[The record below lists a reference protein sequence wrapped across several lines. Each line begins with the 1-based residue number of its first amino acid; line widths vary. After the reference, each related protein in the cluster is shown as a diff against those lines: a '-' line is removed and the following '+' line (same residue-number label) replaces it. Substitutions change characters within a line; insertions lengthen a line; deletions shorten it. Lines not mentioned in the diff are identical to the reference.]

1 MAKYKGAMDRLSRYS
16 LEDLANETG
25 LSPRTIRHYI
35 AQGLL
40 PGPESLGRN
49 AWYSED
55 HLDRLKCIQILKDRT
70 GAALADLRPII
81 NSLPEEQIRDI
92 AAGREQVM
100 SVPVGSG
107 SHPGQRA
114 AADEPMAASSP
125 PLFSRSAPP
134 SDRVESADALSY
146 IRSIRAGQL
155 DDASRLAE
163 VVRALERIA
172 GRGVPRRAKNDWWA
186 TVSITPDIEI
196 RARGLDE
203 QDIGELERLADL
215 LRHLLMKGVEK

>member
-1 MAKYKGAMDRLSRYS
+1 MARLSRYT
-16 LEDLANETG
+16 LDDLANETG

-35 AQGLL
+35 AQDLL

-70 GAALADLRPII
+70 GAALADLRPVI

-100 SVPVGSG
+100 AVPVGSA
-107 SHPGQRA
+107 SHPGQGPASER
-114 AADEPMAASSP
+114 PMPASMDIP
-125 PLFSRSAPP
+125 VYSRGAPP
-134 SDRVESADALSY
+134 PDRVESADALSY